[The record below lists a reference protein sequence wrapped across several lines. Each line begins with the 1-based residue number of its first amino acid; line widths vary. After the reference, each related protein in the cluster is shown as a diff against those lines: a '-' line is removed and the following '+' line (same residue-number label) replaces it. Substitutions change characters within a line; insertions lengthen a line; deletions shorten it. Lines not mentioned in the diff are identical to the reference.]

1 MNRLLLAAAAL
12 AALPASAA
20 AQQGGGYTFYQD
32 GRVLARRTFPGVVPS
47 GASTRTVDLG
57 QVDLGTIISLD
68 PAIRIQ
74 GGTLLPAANADAALR
89 RAVGRELRFA
99 REKDTVRATVLGL
112 EPVRVRLADGSVMFG
127 MPGVPLFPAE
137 LAGGDAALTL
147 GLNATSRRDALPLAW
162 YAQGGG
168 WGANY
173 TVVLGG
179 QSDSRAVGQ
188 SGSGPGGPARVSGLA
203 VIQSGSLDADDAEVQ
218 LLAGNVGYQGGVPRP
233 MMARGQAMEAVA
245 FDRASEQAIGEAHL
259 YTLPGRH
266 ALRRGSQLAVALFE
280 PAEVRA
286 EKRYTVSGQ
295 VPMYGPLPQY
305 GEENVLPVAVT
316 WVLPRERKTTFGDLP
331 LPGGTW
337 RLMEADREGRL
348 QLVGVAG
355 TGHTAAGEELR
366 LNAGTAFDLTARMV
380 QTEYAQAREGRQTV
394 ATADYRWTLSNAGA
408 AEVTLEVLEQR
419 SGVWSVVTSSVPAE
433 KLSSTLTRFRV
444 KVPAG
449 GEATLTYR
457 VQARW

>member
-1 MNRLLLAAAAL
+1 MKRLLLAAAAL

-32 GRVLARRTFPGVVPS
+32 GRVLARRTFPGAVPS

-74 GGTLLPAANADAALR
+74 GGSLLPAANADAALR

-99 REKDTVRATVLGL
+99 REKDTVRATVLGV
-112 EPVRVRLADGSVMFG
+112 EPIRVKLADGSVMFG
-127 MPGVPLFPAE
+127 MPGVPLFPAD

-147 GLNATSRRDALPLAW
+147 GLNATARRDALPLAW

-173 TVVLGG
+173 TVVLDAPTRG
-179 QSDSRAVGQ
+179 RADART
-188 SGSGPGGPARVSGLA
+188 ARVSGVA
-203 VIQSGSLDADDAEVQ
+203 VIQAGSLDADDAEVQ
-218 LLAGNVGYQGGVPRP
+218 LLAGNVGYEGGMPRP

-245 FDRASEQAIGEAHL
+245 FDKAAEQAIGEAHL

-316 WVLPRERKTTFGDLP
+316 YVLPRERKTAFGDLP

-355 TGHTAAGEELR
+355 TGHTAAGEEVR

-380 QTEYAQAREGRQTV
+380 QVEYSQAREGRQTG
-394 ATADYRWTLSNAGA
+394 ATADYRWTLANAGA
-408 AEVTLEVLEQR
+408 AEVTIEVLEQR
-419 SGVWSVVTSSVPAE
+419 GGEWSVVTSSVPAE

-449 GEATLTYR
+449 GEVTLTYR
-457 VQARW
+457 VRARW

>member
-1 MNRLLLAAAAL
+1 MKRLLLAAAAL
-12 AALPASAA
+12 AALPMSAA

-32 GRVLARRTFPGVVPS
+32 GRVLARRTFPGAVPS
-47 GASTRTVDLG
+47 GASTRMVDLG

-74 GGTLLPAANADAALR
+74 GGSLLPAANADAALR

-99 REKDTVRATVLGL
+99 REKDTVRATVLGV
-112 EPVRVRLADGSVMFG
+112 EPIRVKLADGSVMFG
-127 MPGVPLFPAE
+127 LPGVPLFPAD

-147 GLNATSRRDALPLAW
+147 SLNATSRRDALPLAW

-173 TVVLGG
+173 TVVLDAPTRG
-179 QSDSRAVGQ
+179 RADART
-188 SGSGPGGPARVSGLA
+188 SRVSGLA
-203 VIQSGSLDADDAEVQ
+203 VIQAGSIDADDAEVQ
-218 LLAGNVGYQGGVPRP
+218 LLAGNVGYEGGMPRP

-245 FDRASEQAIGEAHL
+245 FDKAAEQAIGEAHL

-286 EKRYTVSGQ
+286 DKRYTVSGQ

-305 GEENVLPVAVT
+305 GEENVMPVAVT
-316 WVLPRERKTTFGDLP
+316 YVLPRERKTAFGDLP

-355 TGHTAAGEELR
+355 TGHVAAGEELR

-408 AEVTLEVLEQR
+408 AEVTIEVLEQR
-419 SGVWSVVTSSVPAE
+419 GGEWSVVTSSVPAE

-457 VQARW
+457 VRASW

>member
-1 MNRLLLAAAAL
+1 MKRLLLAAAAL

-32 GRVLARRTFPGVVPS
+32 GRVLARRTFPGVVPA
-47 GASTRTVDLG
+47 GASTRMVDLG

-74 GGTLLPAANADAALR
+74 GGSLLPAANADAALR

-99 REKDTVRATVLGL
+99 REKDTVRATVLGV
-112 EPVRVRLADGSVMFG
+112 EPIRVKLADGSVMFG
-127 MPGVPLFPAE
+127 LPGVPLFPAD

-147 GLNATSRRDALPLAW
+147 DLNATSRRDALPLAW

-173 TVVLGG
+173 TVVLDGRTAG
-179 QSDSRAVGQ
+179 RQDGRS
-188 SGSGPGGPARVSGLA
+188 RVSGLA
-203 VIQSGSLDADDAEVQ
+203 VIQAGSIDADDAEVQ
-218 LLAGNVGYQGGVPRP
+218 LLAGNVGYEGGMPRP

-245 FDRASEQAIGEAHL
+245 FDKAAEQAIGEAHL

-266 ALRRGSQLAVALFE
+266 ELRRGSQLAVALFE

-286 EKRYTVSGQ
+286 DKRYTVSGQ

-305 GEENVLPVAVT
+305 GEENVMPVAVT
-316 WVLPRERKTTFGDLP
+316 YVLPRELKTTFGDLP

-394 ATADYRWTLSNAGA
+394 ATADYRWTLANAGA
-408 AEVTLEVLEQR
+408 AEVTIEVLEQR
-419 SGVWSVVTSSVPAE
+419 GGEWSVVTSSVPAE

-457 VQARW
+457 VRARW

>member
-1 MNRLLLAAAAL
+1 MKRLLLAAAAM

-32 GRVLARRTFPGVVPS
+32 GRVLARRTFPGAVPS

-74 GGTLLPAANADAALR
+74 GGSLLPAANADAALR

-99 REKDTVRATVLGL
+99 REKDTVRAMVLGV
-112 EPVRVRLADGSVMFG
+112 EPVRVKLADGSVMFG
-127 MPGVPLFPAE
+127 MPGVPLFPADI
-137 LAGGDAALTL
+137 AGGDAALTL
-147 GLNATSRRDALPLAW
+147 SLDATSRRDALPLAW

-179 QSDSRAVGQ
+179 RPSQPS
-188 SGSGPGGPARVSGLA
+188 RVSGLA
-203 VIQSGSLDADDAEVQ
+203 VIQAGSIDADDAEVQ
-218 LLAGNVGYQGGVPRP
+218 LLAGNVGYEGGMPRP

-245 FDRASEQAIGEAHL
+245 FDKASEQAIGEAHL

-286 EKRYTVSGQ
+286 DKRYTVSGQ

-305 GEENVLPVAVT
+305 GEENMMPVAVT
-316 WVLPRERKTTFGDLP
+316 YVLPRELKTTFGDLP

-394 ATADYRWTLSNAGA
+394 ATADYRWTLANAGA
-408 AEVTLEVLEQR
+408 AEVTIEVLEQR

-457 VQARW
+457 VRATW